1 MRNLINAPVA
11 TVIAALIALLGTVL
25 GLFAGYRRWRKERET
40 ARFGRF
46 EADRQD
52 IYKALWQ
59 KVEDVNVALRRDRV
73 DDGGFM
79 QLVADLNE
87 FMLRNGTHI
96 EDSDIRLANRYVEAV
111 KKFDSAVLA
120 AGTESRVP
128 YGATQEIPTEILQR
142 ELSIGTAESE
152 ATRLRTE
159 LRRNIRKVLAGDSF
173 KD

>member
-1 MRNLINAPVA
+1 MNLISAPVA
-11 TVIAALIALLGTVL
+11 TVIAALIALVGTAL

-40 ARFGRF
+40 TRFGRF
-46 EADRQD
+46 ETDRQD
-52 IYKALWQ
+52 IYKTLWQ

-96 EDSDIRLANRYVEAV
+96 EDSDIRLANRYLEAV

-120 AGTESRVP
+120 AGADSQVP

-142 ELSIGTAESE
+142 ELSLGEAESE
-152 ATRLRTE
+152 ASRLRAE
-159 LRRNIRKVLAGDSF
+159 LRSKIRKVLAGDSA